1 MSSSLQ
7 TIFQKTKQNKQKYQ
21 NKTIMKKFLSLIVMC
36 LIAGTTSVFAD
47 ENNYLYL
54 DKTIS
59 AEAGKQVVVPVYMN
73 NTEKIGGLQ
82 FDIYTSK
89 ELSLAYEEEF
99 GEKIYSVVLGKDRAS
114 DRTHSTTI
122 TPRTDKEEYFVRV
135 ISAPNGAGKIYYGNS
150 GVVYNITFDV
160 AENAPE
166 GEYYVKL
173 KEITLANTDGIHGYK
188 QDEISCIIQ
197 VKSTTVGIA
206 EVKNSENVEYYNM
219 EGQKMNSSFRGLN
232 IIKKADGS
240 VIKVAK

>member
-1 MSSSLQ
+1 
-7 TIFQKTKQNKQKYQ
+7 
-21 NKTIMKKFLSLIVMC
+21 MKKILSLIVMC
-36 LIAGTTSVFAD
+36 LIAGTTTVFAQGSYVEDD

-59 AEAGKQVVVPVYMN
+59 VEAGKQVVVPVYMN
-73 NTEKIGGLQ
+73 NTEKIGGMQ

-99 GEKIYSVVLGKDRAS
+99 GEKVYSVELGKDRANYK
-114 DRTHSTTI
+114 THSTTI
-122 TPRTDKEEYFVRV
+122 TPRTDTEEYFVRV

-160 AENAPE
+160 ASNAPT

-173 KEITLANTDGIHGYK
+173 KEITLANTDGLHGYK
-188 QDEISCIIQ
+188 QKEISCIIQ
-197 VKSTTVGIA
+197 VTNATGIA
-206 EVKNSENVEYYNM
+206 DVKTSENVEYFNM
-219 EGQKMNSSFRGLN
+219 EGQKMSSSFHGLN

-240 VIKVAK
+240 VIKVAR